1 MLTHMNDEIEESG
14 YNNQLEIYNNQQEFE
29 YKIKEDKKLINRFYK
44 NVTNRLHNEIAIL
57 GYL

>member
-1 MLTHMNDEIEESG
+1 MNDEIEESG